1 MDAWINPTTRDYEP
15 TTAPVGSLQR
25 DPANGLANAAYLR
38 LMTPLG
44 RWLGDITLGS
54 RLHELQRQ
62 KDTPRVERLAL
73 QYSRAALKPLLD
85 DGRAASIDINTV
97 REKDATAGGRLLL
110 SIAIVDA
117 VGNRQTF
124 QVPVRVA

>member
-15 TTAPVGSLQR
+15 SAAPVGSLVR
-25 DPANGLANAAYLR
+25 DPASGLANAAYLR

-44 RWLGDITLGS
+44 QWFGDVTLGS
-54 RLHELQRQ
+54 RLHELQRE

-85 DGRAASIDINTV
+85 DGRAASIDISTV
-97 REKDATAGGRLLL
+97 RDKDASAGGRLLL
-110 SIAIVDA
+110 SIVIVDA
-117 VGNRQTF
+117 VGDRQSF
-124 QVPVRVA
+124 QVPVRVS

>member
-15 TTAPVGSLQR
+15 TTAPVGSLRR

-44 RWLGDITLGS
+44 SWFGDITVGS
-54 RLHELQRQ
+54 RLHELQRE
-62 KDTPRVERLAL
+62 KDVPRVERLAL
-73 QYSRAALKPLLD
+73 QYARSALQPLLT
-85 DGRAASIDINTV
+85 DGRASSIGIRTV

-110 SIAIVDA
+110 EITIVDA
-117 VGNRQTF
+117 IGARQTF
-124 QVPVRVA
+124 RFPVRVA

>member
-15 TTAPVGSLQR
+15 SSAPVGSLVR

-38 LMTPLG
+38 LTTPLG
-44 RWLGDITLGS
+44 QWFGDVTLGS
-54 RLHELQRQ
+54 RLHELQRE

-85 DGRAASIDINTV
+85 DGRAASIDISTV
-97 REKDATAGGRLLL
+97 RDKDASAGGRLLL
-110 SIAIVDA
+110 SIVIVDA
-117 VGNRQTF
+117 VGDRQSF

>member
-15 TTAPVGSLQR
+15 SAAPVGSLVR

-44 RWLGDITLGS
+44 QWFGDVTLGS
-54 RLHELQRQ
+54 RLHELQRE

-73 QYSRAALKPLLD
+73 QYSRAALKPLLE
-85 DGRAASIDINTV
+85 DGRAASIDISTM
-97 REKDATAGGRLLL
+97 RDKDASAGGRLLL
-110 SIAIVDA
+110 SIVIVDA
-117 VGNRQTF
+117 VGDRQSF